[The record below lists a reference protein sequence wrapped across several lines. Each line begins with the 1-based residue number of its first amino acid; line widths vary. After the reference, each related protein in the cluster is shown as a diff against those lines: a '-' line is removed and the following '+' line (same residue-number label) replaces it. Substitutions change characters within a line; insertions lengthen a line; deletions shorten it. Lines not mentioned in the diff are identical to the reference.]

1 MDEKLSARERK
12 ALETMD
18 LCWYRFEIVGKLPVG
33 KITLDRV
40 VERGLAE
47 IGPSP
52 RQPGVMGWAITEA
65 GRRALYGKAY
75 DAWKAKQ
82 PVETNQL

>member
-1 MDEKLSARERK
+1 MTDALNARQRK

-18 LCWYRFEIVGKLPVG
+18 LCWYQFEIIGKLPVG
-33 KITLDRV
+33 KVTLATL
-40 VERGLAE
+40 VERGFAE
-47 IGPSP
+47 VGPSP
-52 RQPGVMGWAITEA
+52 RQPGTSGWAITEA

-82 PVETNQL
+82 V